1 VHFPLLRQQTQP
13 LVEHSSPRLCIRNSL
28 TSNSSSCWLNL
39 RKCYNFEMTSGRW
52 SVMVDLK
59 TASYDGEAI
68 SNGGQASVCVD
79 GACVGTAD

>member
-1 VHFPLLRQQTQP
+1 
-13 LVEHSSPRLCIRNSL
+13 
-28 TSNSSSCWLNL
+28 
-39 RKCYNFEMTSGRW
+39 
-52 SVMVDLK
+52 MVDLK